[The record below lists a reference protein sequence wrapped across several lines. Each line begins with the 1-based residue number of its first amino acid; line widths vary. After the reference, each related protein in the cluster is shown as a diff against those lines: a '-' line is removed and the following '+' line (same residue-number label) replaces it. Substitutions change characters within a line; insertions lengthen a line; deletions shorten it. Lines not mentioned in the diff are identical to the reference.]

1 MHHRTSSQLI
11 SARNTSGKLIANK
24 RYLESYRR
32 SGDLNDSATER
43 YAFMGVTKWFTGVT
57 KFVTDVRH
65 WRVLVAAIVLS
76 ISPGVFSLR
85 QRYFV
90 KSAPD
95 G

>member
-1 MHHRTSSQLI
+1 
-11 SARNTSGKLIANK
+11 
-24 RYLESYRR
+24 
-32 SGDLNDSATER
+32 
-43 YAFMGVTKWFTGVT
+43 MGVTKWFTGVT